1 MGCVVESE
9 WPKWFPRSL
18 FALSSVLPLPLFQIQ
33 PELAPRGA
41 NRRTVPVL
49 KALRCLLHPARVLK
63 LPPRTPLLPVPSHF
77 PSLIPLL
84 SLHFLGLMRTLFHL
98 IVQMTT
104 IHHSPMK
111 MGFLMSLVDSM
122 IWRVDL
128 MMSPTRMVN
137 PFP

>member
-9 WPKWFPRSL
+9 WPKWFPRSP
-18 FALSSVLPLPLFQIQ
+18 FALSSVLPLPLLQIQ
-33 PELAPRGA
+33 PELAPREA

-84 SLHFLGLMRTLFHL
+84 PLHFLGLMRTLSHL
-98 IVQMTT
+98 IVQMTTMTT

-122 IWRVDL
+122 ICT
-128 MMSPTRMVN
+128 TRIVN
-137 PFP
+137 PFS